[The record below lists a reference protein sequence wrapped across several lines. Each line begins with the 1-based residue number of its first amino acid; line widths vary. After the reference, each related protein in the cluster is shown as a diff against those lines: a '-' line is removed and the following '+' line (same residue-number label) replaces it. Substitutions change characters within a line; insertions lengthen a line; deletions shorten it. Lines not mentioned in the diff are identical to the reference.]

1 MLAAHA
7 HLDAPERVTSDV
19 VGIVVERDAFGRD
32 EEILRYTDV
41 FREKTLRFQ
50 LFVAPDPV
58 LFVYIF
64 ADQPVDVYKRQDMLR
79 SSILRLREVSCFL
92 SSSKSSIIV
101 FVSINNRYCRLKS
114 VLFSLFAQSFLKA
127 PFFVR
132 IVDRLQKIFE
142 QVTERCDRI
151 AYRTAFVCGECL
163 SAVQAQ
169 RMVDF
174 GETELPVDFRTVEP
188 VSYTHLC
195 RIHL

>member
-64 ADQPVDVYKRQDMLR
+64 ADQPVEPLQLR
-79 SSILRLREVSCFL
+79 
-92 SSSKSSIIV
+92 
-101 FVSINNRYCRLKS
+101 
-114 VLFSLFAQSFLKA
+114 
-127 PFFVR
+127 
-132 IVDRLQKIFE
+132 
-142 QVTERCDRI
+142 
-151 AYRTAFVCGECL
+151 
-163 SAVQAQ
+163 
-169 RMVDF
+169 F
-174 GETELPVDFRTVEP
+174 GEQLRPCNLPA
-188 VSYTHLC
+188 
-195 RIHL
+195 

>member
-1 MLAAHA
+1 
-7 HLDAPERVTSDV
+7 
-19 VGIVVERDAFGRD
+19 
-32 EEILRYTDV
+32 
-41 FREKTLRFQ
+41 
-50 LFVAPDPV
+50 
-58 LFVYIF
+58 
-64 ADQPVDVYKRQDMLR
+64 MLR

-174 GETELPVDFRTVEP
+174 GETELPVDFRTVERVAVP
-188 VSYTHLC
+188 GEDDALYVGCAAAHPELGSAAVNSGQSRQRGTASRSAWKISYFVLSGSRRRCSLTFSLPDAK
-195 RIHL
+195 